1 MENKMKDPTA
11 VKEQYSDGRNLK
23 TRLSIHDKYST
34 NKLGFYPWIHQQLSL
49 KENQRVL
56 ELGCGMGELWDN
68 HIQQLPAGTS
78 LILSDFSEGMVEA
91 VRSRFSTYSGVSYEQ
106 INIEEIPYEA
116 ESFDIVIANMMLYHV
131 PDLSKGLEEV
141 RRVLKKEGI
150 FYCAT
155 FGEKGI
161 QRYLTKT
168 LSQFGI
174 RIDING
180 SFTLQN
186 GADIL
191 RKHFPLVDRTDYEDA
206 LEITEIG
213 DLLDYIYS
221 MSSVG
226 NLGNANRDELR
237 RCFDAKKDEKGIL
250 QIPKE
255 YGMFRSRRGD
265 TNVSK
270 Y

>member
-11 VKEQYSDGRNLK
+11 VKEQYIDGRNLK

-34 NKLGFYPWIHQQLSL
+34 NKLGFYPWIYQQLQW

-56 ELGCGMGELWDN
+56 ELGCGMGELWEN
-68 HIQQLPAGTS
+68 RIQQLPSGTS

-91 VRSRFSTYSGVSYEQ
+91 IQERYSSCQGVSFEQ

-131 PDLSKGLEEV
+131 PNLTKGLNEV
-141 RRVLKKEGI
+141 ERVLKKGGT

-155 FGEKGI
+155 FGENGI
-161 QRYLTKT
+161 QHYLTDS
-168 LSQFGI
+168 LGRFGI
-174 RIDING
+174 HIDING

-191 RKHFPLVDRTDYEDA
+191 GKHFPIVERTDYEDA
-206 LEITEIG
+206 LWVTEIE
-213 DLLDYIYS
+213 DLINYIYS

-226 NLGNANRDELR
+226 NLGNVTREELL
-237 RCFDAKKDEKGIL
+237 RCFEQKKDERGIL

-255 YGMFRSRRGD
+255 YGMFRCRKGGSD
-265 TNVSK
+265 VSE